1 MSLGQIS
8 FEEKAQPLENLKENR
23 ETKPIGR
30 RIRTEEKWILSEE
43 TVIFENEKEF

>member
-8 FEEKAQPLENLKENR
+8 LKEKVQPPRNLNENK

-30 RIRTEEKWILSEE
+30 RIRTEEKRILSE
-43 TVIFENEKEF
+43 